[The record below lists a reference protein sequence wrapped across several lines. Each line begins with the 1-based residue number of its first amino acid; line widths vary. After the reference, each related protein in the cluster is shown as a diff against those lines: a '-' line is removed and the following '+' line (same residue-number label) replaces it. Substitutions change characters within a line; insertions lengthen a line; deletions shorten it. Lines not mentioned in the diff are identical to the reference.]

1 MLLVLGLAAC
11 LGLWWLSKNRHRL
24 DPRLTGRL
32 ARRAA
37 TWGALG
43 LAGLFLLRGQIGP
56 ALVLGLLGVWLL
68 EGPERVGQRVA
79 RLVSDRLS
87 SGPFGALFG
96 GLFGGLGG
104 SGRARSGPDP
114 RRFRS
119 HLVEVA
125 LGPDG
130 MVGGGRVAAGPRAGT
145 DLDTLGLPELMSLR
159 RACVAQDP
167 EGVRLLEAYLD
178 RRRPGW
184 RVDAEADR
192 DPGPGRPF
200 QPGAMT
206 EQEAY
211 QVLGLERG
219 AALEEIRA
227 AHRRLM
233 KAAHPDQG
241 GSAERA
247 ARINAARDRL
257 TYRHR

>member
-11 LGLWWLSKNRHRL
+11 LGLWWLSKNRNRL

-32 ARRAA
+32 VRRAA
-37 TWGALG
+37 TWGMLG
-43 LAGLFLLRGQIGP
+43 LAAVFLLRGQIGP

-68 EGPERVGQRVA
+68 EGPERVGQRLA
-79 RLVSDRLS
+79 RLVSDRLA

-96 GLFGGLGG
+96 GLGG
-104 SGRARSGPDP
+104 SRRRGAEPDP

-119 HLVEVA
+119 RLVEVA

-130 MVGGGRVAAGPRAGT
+130 TVMGGQVAGGRRAGT
-145 DLDTLGLPELMSLR
+145 DLDALALPELMSLR
-159 RACVAQDP
+159 RACAAQDP
-167 EGVRLLEAYLD
+167 DGVRLLDAYLD

-192 DPGPGRPF
+192 DPGPRRPP

-257 TYRHR
+257 TYRQR

>member
-1 MLLVLGLAAC
+1 MILVLGLAAC
-11 LGLWWLSKNRHRL
+11 LGLWWLSKNRTRL

-37 TWGALG
+37 TWGALA
-43 LAGLFLLRGQIGP
+43 LAGFFLLRGQIGP

-68 EGPERVGQRVA
+68 EGPERAGERVA
-79 RLVSDRLS
+79 RLVSARLS
-87 SGPFGALFG
+87 SGPLA
-96 GLFGGLGG
+96 GLFSGL
-104 SGRARSGPDP
+104 SRRARSGPDP

-119 HLVEVA
+119 RLVEVA
-125 LGPDG
+125 LMPDG
-130 MVGGGRVAAGPRAGT
+130 TIGGGRVAGGRRAGT
-145 DLDTLGLPELMSLR
+145 DLDALALPELLSLR
-159 RACVAQDP
+159 RACAAQDP
-167 EGVRLLEAYLD
+167 EGIPLLDAYLD

-192 DPGPGRPF
+192 DPGPRRPS

-206 EQEAY
+206 QEEAY

-219 AALEEIRA
+219 ATLEEIRA

>member
-1 MLLVLGLAAC
+1 MLLVIGLAAC
-11 LGLWWLSKNRHRL
+11 LGLWWFSKNRHRL
-24 DPRLTGRL
+24 DPRLTGGL

-43 LAGLFLLRGQIGP
+43 LAGFFLLRGQVGP

-68 EGPERVGQRVA
+68 EGPERTGSRLA
-79 RLVSDRLS
+79 RFVSGL
-87 SGPFGALFG
+87 AG
-96 GLFGGLGG
+96 GL
-104 SGRARSGPDP
+104 RPPWRRRTGPDT

-119 HLVEVA
+119 RLVEVA
-125 LGPDG
+125 LGVDG
-130 MVGGGRVAAGPRAGT
+130 TVVGGQVIAGPRAGT
-145 DLDTLGLPELMSLR
+145 DLDALALPELLSLR
-159 RACVAQDP
+159 QACRAQDP
-167 EGVRLLEAYLD
+167 DGLRMLDAYLD

-192 DPGPGRPF
+192 DPGPGRPL

-206 EQEAY
+206 QEEAY

-219 AALEEIRA
+219 ATLEEIRA

>member
-1 MLLVLGLAAC
+1 MLIVLGLAAC
-11 LGLWWLSKNRHRL
+11 LGLWWLSKNRGRL
-24 DPRLTGRL
+24 DPRLTGRM

-43 LAGLFLLRGQIGP
+43 LAGFFLLRGQIGP
-56 ALVLGLLGVWLL
+56 ALVLGVLGVWLL
-68 EGPERVGQRVA
+68 EGPERAGGRLA
-79 RLVSDRLS
+79 RFVSDRLA
-87 SGPFGALFG
+87 SGPLG
-96 GLFGGLGG
+96 GLFAGLGR
-104 SGRARSGPDP
+104 SGQARRGPDP

-119 HLVEVA
+119 RLVEVA

-130 MVGGGRVAAGPRAGT
+130 TIGGGRVAAGPRAGT
-145 DLDTLGLPELMSLR
+145 DLDALALPELMSLR

-192 DPGPGRPF
+192 DPGTGRPL

-206 EQEAY
+206 QQEAY
-211 QVLGLERG
+211 EVLGLERG
-219 AALEEIRA
+219 ATLEEIRA